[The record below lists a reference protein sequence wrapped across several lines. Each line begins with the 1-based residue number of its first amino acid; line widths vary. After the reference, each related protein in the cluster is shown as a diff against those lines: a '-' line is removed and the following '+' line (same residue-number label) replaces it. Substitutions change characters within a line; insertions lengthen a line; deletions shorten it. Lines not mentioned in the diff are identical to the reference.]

1 MKRLLALALAMSFSA
16 AVMAN
21 SYTAVVE
28 DANCVQIGQNESI
41 VGGVVGGGVGAV
53 GGALVGSLF
62 GKSGKKWGAL
72 AGGLGGAAYGAS
84 GDKVYNCTILTT
96 VGGERVMVSKQSS
109 AIIQRGAAV
118 TVVKQNNQW
127 LAM

>member
-1 MKRLLALALAMSFSA
+1 
-16 AVMAN
+16 MAN